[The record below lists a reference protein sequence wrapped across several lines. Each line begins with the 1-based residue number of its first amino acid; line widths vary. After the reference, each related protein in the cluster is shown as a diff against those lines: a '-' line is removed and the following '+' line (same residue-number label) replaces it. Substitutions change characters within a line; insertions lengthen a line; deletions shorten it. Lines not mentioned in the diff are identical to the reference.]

1 MMMTL
6 SESLMQVSLYL
17 GLIILGIGVIY
28 WFIRVLDTFNRIAN
42 NSDKIVKDLHMM
54 NQHQQTQLELQ
65 QQLQTIALEVKPEET
80 KLTRPAMPHDTVT
93 TKL

>member
-1 MMMTL
+1 MMTL

-28 WFIRVLDTFNRIAN
+28 WFIRVLDAFNRIAN

-80 KLTRPAMPHDTVT
+80 KLTRPTMPHDTVT